1 MSLTNNLTDSPGDRR
16 IGVETTVGSSPGRD
30 GPAAHR
36 IHRLGLWAIPAA
48 GVVIGAHWL
57 FPEGPPTADGVA
69 HHFTSIPTLIAQEY
83 VLFLGGLLL
92 LLFGVIA
99 MSAYLANAGARTSA
113 IVGMVLSVSGI
124 VLFLPIAAIPTLV
137 YPVLGQAYL
146 SGHPEMASA
155 MQLFSPMPH
164 GLQGWLRV
172 HAILALV
179 VSIAGAIAMAVAIWR
194 SGKFPRW
201 AAVVYA
207 IAFSL
212 VMTDTPVVAWI
223 GYVLLITAGGRI
235 AALGSPKFRKG

>member
-1 MSLTNNLTDSPGDRR
+1 MSLTKERTDSPDDRGV
-16 IGVETTVGSSPGRD
+16 GVETPLGSTPGHD
-30 GPAAHR
+30 GLAAGR
-36 IHRLGLWAIPAA
+36 INRLGLWAIPAA

-69 HHFTSIPTLIAQEY
+69 RHFTSIPTLIAQEY

-113 IVGMVLSVSGI
+113 IAGMVLSVSGI
-124 VLFLPIAAIPTLV
+124 ALFLPIAAIPTLV
-137 YPVLGQAYL
+137 YPVLGRAYL
-146 SGHPEMASA
+146 SGHPEMAAA

-164 GLQGWLRV
+164 GLQGWLFV
-172 HAILALV
+172 HAIFALV
-179 VSIAGAIAMAVAIWR
+179 ISIVGATAMAVAIWR
-194 SGKFPRW
+194 SGKFPHW

-223 GYVLLITAGGRI
+223 GYVLLIAAGARI
-235 AALGSPKFRKG
+235 AAVGRVR

>member
-1 MSLTNNLTDSPGDRR
+1 VSLTREPNDSPADRR
-16 IGVETTVGSSPGRD
+16 IRSDTTLESSPGRD
-30 GPAAHR
+30 RAAADR
-36 IHRLGLWAIPAA
+36 IIRLGLWAIPTA

-69 HHFTSIPTLIAQEY
+69 RHFTSIPTLIAQEY

-99 MSAYLANAGARTSA
+99 ISAYLANAGVRTSA

-124 VLFLPIAAIPTLV
+124 ALFLPIVGIPILV
-137 YPVLGQAYL
+137 NPVLGKAYL
-146 SGHPEMASA
+146 SGHPEMGAA

-164 GLQGWLRV
+164 GLQGWLFV
-172 HAILALV
+172 HAIFALV
-179 VSIAGAIAMAVAIWR
+179 ISIAGAIAMAVAIWR

-201 AAVVYA
+201 AAIVYA

-223 GYVLLITAGGRI
+223 GYVLLISAGGRI
-235 AALGSPKFRKG
+235 AAVGRVR